1 MSRTWTPASS
11 PPLDA
16 PRRTVMIVPDDGQSK
31 PALILGR
38 RLVQGEAMRLQVFS
52 LAHLRCFGPF
62 LLALFVLAQAA
73 GVVPLISTHIQHAL
87 QTEQDIIADLS
98 QSSSIDH
105 VHHHRARHDSG
116 QHEHGDDDPN
126 DQCCT
131 LHHHLA
137 GVIPIT
143 IMAGQRGATLSIVV
157 APRRSLTGT
166 DPRTL
171 ERPPKLP
178 LAI

>member
-1 MSRTWTPASS
+1 
-11 PPLDA
+11 
-16 PRRTVMIVPDDGQSK
+16 
-31 PALILGR
+31 
-38 RLVQGEAMRLQVFS
+38 MRLQVFS
-52 LAHLRCFGPF
+52 LTELRCFGPF
-62 LLALFVLAQAA
+62 LLGLFVLAQVA

-87 QTEQDIIADLS
+87 ETEQDIAVELS

-105 VHHHRARHDSG
+105 VHHHHARHDSG
-116 QHEHGDDDPN
+116 QREHGADNPN
-126 DQCCT
+126 DQCCV

-137 GVIPIT
+137 GVIT
-143 IMAGQRGATLSIVV
+143 IVSIASRRSVTLSIVV

-178 LAI
+178 LV

>member
-1 MSRTWTPASS
+1 VCHERTHA
-11 PPLDA
+11 LHGYA
-16 PRRTVMIVPDDGQSK
+16 LMIVHDEGQSK

-38 RLVQGEAMRLQVFS
+38 RLVEKETMRPQLFS
-52 LAHLRCFGPF
+52 LAQLRCFGPF

-87 QTEQDIIADLS
+87 ETEQDIAADLS

-105 VHHHRARHDSG
+105 VHHHHTRHDSG
-116 QHEHGDDDPN
+116 QHEHSANDPN

-137 GVIPIT
+137 GVIPIASG
-143 IMAGQRGATLSIVV
+143 AGELGLALSIAV
-157 APRRSLTGT
+157 APPRSLTGA
-166 DPRTL
+166 DPDTL

-178 LAI
+178 LSI

>member
-1 MSRTWTPASS
+1 
-11 PPLDA
+11 
-16 PRRTVMIVPDDGQSK
+16 
-31 PALILGR
+31 
-38 RLVQGEAMRLQVFS
+38 MRPQVFS
-52 LAHLRCFGPF
+52 LAQLRCFGPF
-62 LLALFVLAQAA
+62 LLALFVLAQGA

-87 QTEQDIIADLS
+87 ETGQDIAADLS

-105 VHHHRARHDSG
+105 VHHHHARHDGG
-116 QHEHGDDDPN
+116 QHEHGTDDPN

-137 GVIPIT
+137 GVVPIE
-143 IMAGQRGATLSIVV
+143 IIASQRSAALSIVM

-166 DPRTL
+166 DPHTL